1 MYKCSQLFH
10 KQKFC
15 LTLRYPHS
23 YTICY
28 HIRHTTNIKGND
40 FLPFLCLSILL
51 VTGMLVVTVGGV
63 VLGESTVAGN
73 KDERDVI
80 LQGAMT
86 VNMDKH
92 SIINAWKYIEE
103 E

>member
-1 MYKCSQLFH
+1 MVFIYLINLHKCANVPIESNNRDSVW
-10 KQKFC
+10 
-15 LTLRYPHS
+15 TLDIPFLEYNF
-23 YTICY
+23 Y

-73 KDERDVI
+73 KDEKDVI
-80 LQGAMT
+80 LQGAH
-86 VNMDKH
+86 D
-92 SIINAWKYIEE
+92 S
-103 E
+103 